1 MFVRAE
7 GGRAVKHTV
16 KLEIST
22 QKGMFKIDKVSQKFD
37 IENDAP
43 GYEMLM
49 KIANYIVEN
58 IALEPGD

>member
-1 MFVRAE
+1 M
-7 GGRAVKHTV
+7 KHTV

-22 QKGMFKIDKVSQKFD
+22 QKGMFRIDKVSQKFD

-58 IALEPGD
+58 IALEPGR